1 MWKVLCDEVVENEMG
16 RKDEEAMS
24 VPFQICELNQVSIMT
39 MVTHSDLF
47 FPCMFSNKSSTII
60 SFAVSSD
67 L

>member
-1 MWKVLCDEVVENEMG
+1 MG

-47 FPCMFSNKSSTII
+47 FPCIFSDKSSTII